1 MALTSH
7 ESSRKVLYKG
17 TFNWHGEVF
26 VLHKRAHSALQA
38 YRIMCTDIAHKVGLS
53 SWAIRQY
60 FSPDTDHYTVEPLLD
75 NLAKNGYNK
84 KKKEKGANDES
95 SRVSEAVSATEE
107 GHPR

>member
-1 MALTSH
+1 M
-7 ESSRKVLYKG
+7 
-17 TFNWHGEVF
+17 
-26 VLHKRAHSALQA
+26 LHKRAHSALQA

-60 FSPDTDHYTVEPLLD
+60 FSPDTDHYKVEPLLD